1 MSFIRFIYNIFFRKF
16 LDKSFTLNDFY
27 TLMGFVN
34 DIKSGK
40 VVDTYEA
47 TEIRWSEELAQHI
60 NTQDQLVPSVLSL
73 INDKKKGPEIRKTL
87 LEHRL
92 LIHAMFYLKTHL
104 LTQMSKIIDE
114 LENTVKIEEE
124 RNKGCMRIVSGH
136 EVNKR

>member
-1 MSFIRFIYNIFFRKF
+1 
-16 LDKSFTLNDFY
+16 
-27 TLMGFVN
+27 MGFVN

-60 NTQDQLVPSVLSL
+60 NNQDQLVPSVLSL
-73 INDKKKGPEIRKTL
+73 INDKKKGQEIRKTL

-92 LIHAMFYLKTHL
+92 LIHAMFYQKAHL
-104 LTQMSKIIDE
+104 LTQLSKIIDE

-124 RNKGCMRIVSGH
+124 RNKGCMRIVSGRQ
-136 EVNKR
+136 ELNR